1 MEDYHRPETTLR
13 SKYKPYYNMLAASR
27 IGRGIFQQQKVVIGS
42 TRNLCAAVA
51 ALNPIVEVG

>member
-1 MEDYHRPETTLR
+1 
-13 SKYKPYYNMLAASR
+13 MLAASR
-27 IGRGIFQQQKVVIGS
+27 IGRGIFQQQKVLIGS

>member
-1 MEDYHRPETTLR
+1 MEDYRPETTLR

-27 IGRGIFQQQKVVIGS
+27 IGRGIFQQQKVLIGS